1 MSSLEP
7 ERNVSSAGDISR
19 DTTLCCR
26 RECLDDSCM
35 SWRDI
40 PLLVTFKF
48 PNVTVLLQTLISDV
62 IVFLSGGVYDVE
74 GIVREAGEEHPVLFR
89 VEVFLVSA

>member
-7 ERNVSSAGDISR
+7 ERKVSSAGDISR
-19 DTTLCCR
+19 DTTLFDTSLRGILTRCR
-26 RECLDDSCM
+26 VY
-35 SWRDI
+35 I

-48 PNVTVLLQTLISDV
+48 SYVCVLLQTLISDV
-62 IVFLSGGVYDVE
+62 IVFLCSGVYDVE